1 MREMATRGVSDLVAF
16 TLVFSVII
24 SMIGLMTIGGVGALD
39 DVREGTETN
48 VAEATML
55 GYAETL
61 SDQRAS
67 DAPRR
72 STTIKLQGH
81 GLKRTNSNISVT
93 VDNGSGQPI
102 DEEPL
107 STSAFVRTTDTGT
120 ELVYSSGALFRVEEN
135 GFVVVRLPPIR
146 CDSNSA
152 DLPLTAVQGSVNV
165 SAENRVT
172 LRSEVTNRSLV
183 YPVDASDASADYVE
197 VDVGNTTYSEAWERV
212 FEERLP
218 NWKEQSS
225 GVYRCDTGR
234 AVVHQTTI
242 DITVVN

>member
-1 MREMATRGVSDLVAF
+1 MRAKTNRAVSDLVAF

-24 SMIGLMTIGGVGALD
+24 SMIGLMTVGGVGALD

-61 SDQRAS
+61 ADQRAS

-81 GLKRTNSNISVT
+81 GLERATSAISVT
-93 VDNGSGQPI
+93 VDNGSGTPV
-102 DEEPL
+102 DGKSL
-107 STSAFVRTTDTGT
+107 STSAFVRSTDTGT
-120 ELVYSSGALFRVEEN
+120 ELVYSNGALFRVEEG

-146 CDSNSA
+146 CDANSA
-152 DLPLTAVQGSVNV
+152 HLPLTAVRGSVNV

-172 LRSEVTNRSLV
+172 LRSEVADRSLV
-183 YPVDASDASADYVE
+183 YPVDASDASADSVE
-197 VDVGNTTYSEAWERV
+197 VDVRNTAYPEAWERV

-218 NWKEQSS
+218 NWTGSN
-225 GVYRCDTGR
+225 GVYSCDTDR
-234 AVVHQTTI
+234 AVVHRTAI